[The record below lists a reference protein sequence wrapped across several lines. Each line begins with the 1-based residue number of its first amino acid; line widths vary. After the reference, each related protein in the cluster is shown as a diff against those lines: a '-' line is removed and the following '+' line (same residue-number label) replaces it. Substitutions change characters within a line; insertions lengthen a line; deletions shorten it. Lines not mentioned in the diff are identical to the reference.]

1 MASLLRH
8 LVSSPRLPSP
18 DTPLD
23 LSYITPTLIAT
34 SGPSSTYPRTL
45 YRNPLPDLLRFLNTK
60 HGSQWAIWEFRA
72 EGTGYADEEVE
83 GGRVHH
89 FPWPDHHPPPFGLV
103 PEIVGSMRGWLSG
116 EEGRVAVVHCK
127 AGKGRSGT
135 VVCSYLISEEGWSRE
150 AAEARFTERRMRA
163 GFGRG
168 VSIPS
173 QRRTIGYVER
183 WARGEK
189 RYREGRGEVLEVHVW
204 GLRSGVRV
212 AVEGFAEEG
221 RRIETVHTFGTAE
234 RKVVSGVVRSE
245 SGFADAAS
253 EGVGREKKGDSDSSN
268 TPSLMNGT
276 VNQEQNGIGSK
287 TLSGTGDVVFRPS
300 TRVILPTNDINID
313 FERRSK
319 SKYGGF
325 TMLSSVAHVWFNTFF
340 EGRGPEQGG
349 RADDSGVFEMEWEG
363 MDGIKGSSRKGTR
376 AFDRMAVVWRV
387 VEEVEE
393 EVGGVVGEAA
403 EGGEAQQ
410 IIYAHETTLAEPRGR
425 DEERELGLR
434 VPDDASVGVSRA
446 SSTENL
452 ASHDRVPEEIEGVK
466 SFIPR
471 GSHKERSA

>member
-18 DTPLD
+18 DTELD

-45 YRNPLPDLLRFLNTK
+45 YRNPLPDLLRFLNAK

-72 EGTGYADEEVE
+72 EGTGYSDDEVD

-103 PEIVGSMRGWLSG
+103 PEIVGSMREWLRG

-150 AAEARFTERRMRA
+150 GAEKRFTERRMRA
-163 GFGRG
+163 GFGSG

-183 WARGEK
+183 WARGRK
-189 RYREGRGEVLEVHVW
+189 RYREGRAEVLEVHVW

-212 AVEGFAEEG
+212 AVEGFVEGG
-221 RRIETVHTFGTAE
+221 RRIETVHIFGSDE
-234 RKVVSGVVRSE
+234 REVVRGGIRDE
-245 SGFADAAS
+245 SGIADATFEAMGQKKKRDAS
-253 EGVGREKKGDSDSSN
+253 SSN
-268 TPSLMNGT
+268 PPSVMNGT
-276 VNQEQNGIGSK
+276 ANDEKDSISS
-287 TLSGTGDVVFRPS
+287 TTPFESGDVVFRPS
-300 TRVILPTNDINID
+300 TRVLLPTNDSNID

-325 TMLSSVAHVWFNTFF
+325 TMVSSVAHVWFNTFF

-349 RADDSGVFEMEWEG
+349 RADESGLFEMEWEG

-376 AFDRMAVVWRV
+376 AFDRMAVVWRT
-387 VEEVEE
+387 VEEVD
-393 EVGGVVGEAA
+393 GVVGEVA
-403 EGGEAQQ
+403 EGGGAQQ
-410 IIYAHETTLAEPRGR
+410 RMNASETTLAEPRGR

-434 VPDDASVGVSRA
+434 VPDDASAGVSRA
-446 SSTENL
+446 SSMEKL
-452 ASHDRVPEEIEGVK
+452 AGHDRVPEEIECVK
-466 SFIPR
+466 SCFPG

>member
-23 LSYITPTLIAT
+23 LSYITPSLIAT

-45 YRNPLPDLLRFLNTK
+45 YRNPLLDLLRFLNSK

-72 EGTGYADEEVE
+72 EGTGYSDDEVD
-83 GGRVHH
+83 GGRVQH

-103 PEIVGSMRGWLSG
+103 PEIVGSMREWLAG

-150 AAEARFTERRMRA
+150 AAETRFTERRMRA

-183 WARGEK
+183 WARGRK
-189 RYREGRGEVLEVHVW
+189 RYREGRAEVLEVHVW

-212 AVEGFAEEG
+212 AVEGFVEGG
-221 RRIETVHTFGTAE
+221 RRIETVHTFGSVE
-234 RKVVSGVVRSE
+234 GEVVRGL
-245 SGFADAAS
+245 SGFADVAFEAM
-253 EGVGREKKGDSDSSN
+253 GQKQRGN
-268 TPSLMNGT
+268 NPSGPPSINGT
-276 VNQEQNGIGSK
+276 TNDEKSSITSNSL
-287 TLSGTGDVVFRPS
+287 TETGDVVFRPS
-300 TRVILPTNDINID
+300 TPIILPTNDINIA
-313 FERRSK
+313 FERRTK
-319 SKYGGF
+319 TKYGGF
-325 TMLSSVAHVWFNTFF
+325 TILSSVAHVWFNTFF

-349 RADDSGVFEMEWEG
+349 RADGSGLFEMEWEG

-376 AFDRMAVVWRV
+376 AFDRMGVVWRIV
-387 VEEVEE
+387 HQGEEMV
-393 EVGGVVGEAA
+393 GVVGEGP
-403 EGGEAQQ
+403 EGGGAQQ
-410 IIYAHETTLAEPRGR
+410 RMNASETTLAEPRSR

-434 VPDDASVGVSRA
+434 VADDASVGVSRA

-466 SFIPR
+466 SFIPG
-471 GSHKERSA
+471 GSQKERSA

>member
-1 MASLLRH
+1 
-8 LVSSPRLPSP
+8 
-18 DTPLD
+18 
-23 LSYITPTLIAT
+23 
-34 SGPSSTYPRTL
+34 
-45 YRNPLPDLLRFLNTK
+45 
-60 HGSQWAIWEFRA
+60 
-72 EGTGYADEEVE
+72 
-83 GGRVHH
+83 
-89 FPWPDHHPPPFGLV
+89 
-103 PEIVGSMRGWLSG
+103 
-116 EEGRVAVVHCK
+116 
-127 AGKGRSGT
+127 
-135 VVCSYLISEEGWSRE
+135 
-150 AAEARFTERRMRA
+150 
-163 GFGRG
+163 
-168 VSIPS
+168 
-173 QRRTIGYVER
+173 VER

-212 AVEGFAEEG
+212 AVEGFAEGG
-221 RRIETVHTFGTAE
+221 RRIETVHTFGSAE

-387 VEEVEE
+387 VDEVEQN
-393 EVGGVVGEAA
+393 VGGAVGGAA
-403 EGGEAQQ
+403 EEGARTMS
-410 IIYAHETTLAEPRGR
+410 ASETTWAETRGR

-434 VPDDASVGVSRA
+434 VPDDASAGISRA
-446 SSTENL
+446 SSM
-452 ASHDRVPEEIEGVK
+452 ADVAARDRVPDEIEGVK
-466 SFIPR
+466 PYYLGDNPHQN
-471 GSHKERSA
+471 GSAES

>member
-18 DTPLD
+18 DTELD

-45 YRNPLPDLLRFLNTK
+45 YRNPLPDLLRFLNAK

-72 EGTGYADEEVE
+72 EGTGYSDDEVD

-103 PEIVGSMRGWLSG
+103 PEIVGSMREWLRG

-150 AAEARFTERRMRA
+150 GAEKRFTERRMRA
-163 GFGRG
+163 GFGSG

-183 WARGEK
+183 WARGRK
-189 RYREGRGEVLEVHVW
+189 RYREGRAEVLEVHVW

-212 AVEGFAEEG
+212 AVEGFVEGG
-221 RRIETVHTFGTAE
+221 RRIETVHTFGSDE
-234 RKVVSGVVRSE
+234 REVVRGGIRDE
-245 SGFADAAS
+245 SGIADAAF
-253 EGVGREKKGDSDSSN
+253 EAMGQKKKRDASSSKP
-268 TPSLMNGT
+268 PSVMNGT
-276 VNQEQNGIGSK
+276 ANDEKDSISST
-287 TLSGTGDVVFRPS
+287 TLTETGDVVFRPS
-300 TRVILPTNDINID
+300 TRVLLPTNDINID

-349 RADDSGVFEMEWEG
+349 RADESGLFEMEWEG
-363 MDGIKGSSRKGTR
+363 MDGIKGSSRTGTR
-376 AFDRMAVVWRV
+376 AFDRMAVVWRFDSEV
-387 VEEVEE
+387 DEEVSEATE
-393 EVGGVVGEAA
+393 RGEV
-403 EGGEAQQ
+403 QQ
-410 IIYAHETTLAEPRGR
+410 GTNASETTLAETVGR
-425 DEERELGLR
+425 DGERELGLR
-434 VPDDASVGVSRA
+434 VADDASAGVGRA
-446 SSTENL
+446 SSMEKL
-452 ASHDRVPEEIEGVK
+452 AGHDRVPDEIEGVK
-466 SFIPR
+466 SFIPG
-471 GSHKERSA
+471 GSHKEGSA

>member
-23 LSYITPTLIAT
+23 LSYITPSLIAT

-45 YRNPLPDLLRFLNTK
+45 YRNPLPQLLRFLNAK
-60 HGSQWAIWEFRA
+60 HSSRWAIWEFRA
-72 EGTGYADEEVE
+72 EGTGYSDDEVD
-83 GGRVHH
+83 GGQVHH

-103 PEIVGSMRGWLSG
+103 PEIVGSMREWLRG

-135 VVCSYLISEEGWSRE
+135 VVCSYLISEEVWSRE

-163 GFGRG
+163 GFGAG

-183 WARGEK
+183 WARGGK

-212 AVEGFAEEG
+212 AVEGFVEGG
-221 RRIETVHTFGTAE
+221 RRIETVYTFGAAE
-234 RKVVSGVVRSE
+234 REVVRGVIRDE
-245 SGFADAAS
+245 SGFADAAFETMGQKKKRDANSS
-253 EGVGREKKGDSDSSN
+253 ESTSSINETAADEKHSISSN
-268 TPSLMNGT
+268 TPS
-276 VNQEQNGIGSK
+276 ES
-287 TLSGTGDVVFRPS
+287 GDVVFRPS
-300 TRVILPTNDINID
+300 TRVLLPTNDINID
-313 FERRSK
+313 FERRTK
-319 SKYGGF
+319 TKYGGF

-376 AFDRMAVVWRV
+376 AFDRWLLCGGLLTKRSRRW
-387 VEEVEE
+387 EEWV
-393 EVGGVVGEAA
+393 
-403 EGGEAQQ
+403 
-410 IIYAHETTLAEPRGR
+410 GR
-425 DEERELGLR
+425 DGERELGLR
-434 VPDDASVGVSRA
+434 VPDDASAGISRA
-446 SSTENL
+446 SSM
-452 ASHDRVPEEIEGVK
+452 ADVAARDRVPDEIEGVK
-466 SFIPR
+466 PYYLGDNSHLN
-471 GSHKERSA
+471 GSAES